1 MKIALLSEEPQ
12 NLQRV
17 FPEELRERLAALGE
31 LYGPVLSKATLEKHK
46 RFTCDCEAIFST
58 WGWRRSLRRRYKPIF
73 RICGPCSMPREQSSI
88 SLGRFG
94 ARGGGVQRMAGECR
108 SGGRIHLCANCAC
121 GKGLFPIS
129 RPVQK
134 GLLERAAHGA
144 EASWQLPIAGWYRR
158 GWQHRVARVRTAE
171 NH

>member
-58 WGWRRSLRRRYKPIF
+58 WGMAPLSTQEIQTYFPNLRAVFY
-73 RICGPCSMPREQSSI
+73 
-88 SLGRFG
+88 
-94 ARGGGVQRMAGECR
+94 
-108 SGGRIHLCANCAC
+108 AC
-121 GKGLFPIS
+121 
-129 RPVQK
+129 
-134 GLLERAAHGA
+134 LLYTSDAADD
-144 EASWQLPIAGWYRR
+144 
-158 GWQHRVARVRTAE
+158 
-171 NH
+171 

>member
-46 RFTCDCEAIFST
+46 RFTCDCEAIFPPG
-58 WGWRRSLRRRYKPIF
+58 GWRRSLRRRYKPIF

-88 SLGRFG
+88 SLGRFWSAGWRCSAHGRRMPFRWQNSPLRKLCLRQRAISNQQAGAKRAIG
-94 ARGGGVQRMAGECR
+94 ARSTWRRGILAITDCR
-108 SGGRIHLCANCAC
+108 LVSSGLAASGRSCAN
-121 GKGLFPIS
+121 G
-129 RPVQK
+129 
-134 GLLERAAHGA
+134 
-144 EASWQLPIAGWYRR
+144 
-158 GWQHRVARVRTAE
+158 
-171 NH
+171 